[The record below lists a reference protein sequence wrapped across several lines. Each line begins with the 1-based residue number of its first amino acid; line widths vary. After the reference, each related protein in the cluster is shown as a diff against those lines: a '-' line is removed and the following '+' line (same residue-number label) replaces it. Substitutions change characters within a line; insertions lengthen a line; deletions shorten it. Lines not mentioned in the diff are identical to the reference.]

1 VRSYTPGNPLVFSHI
16 PKSAGTSLGA
26 ALDQVLQP
34 KVAVH
39 GGIDTALFGGYDDIE
54 GISPIFRAGIYLTP
68 EDLPA
73 DAELVTAHVAPGTT
87 TARYPDADHLSVLR
101 VPQVRFL
108 SQWLHSRSLSDF
120 TLRRWGPSGDAFRA
134 GRLPIRQY
142 LEHAK
147 VAPSVDN
154 TITRFLAWPHPALS
168 RMEFIRESDDE
179 ALYDAALARL
189 ESFAHVNLVENPR
202 FMTDIADWLG
212 TELPN
217 VQLNERTSVLPKYRT
232 DLADELDPKTRELLD
247 HRHRIDVRLWKH
259 VAARVLPTTDPDVVL
274 EKAFDKAVKRY
285 NEVLA
290 APYDAS
296 LLRRAVYAAWD
307 LKSKVTGSRVSA

>member
-1 VRSYTPGNPLVFSHI
+1 MRSYGPGNPLVFSHI

-26 ALDQVLQP
+26 ALEQVLQP
-34 KVAVH
+34 TVSVS
-39 GGIDTALFGGYDDIE
+39 GGIDTALFGGYDDLE
-54 GISPIFRAGIYLTP
+54 NISPIFRAGIYLAP

-87 TARYPDADHLSVLR
+87 TARFPGADHISVLR

-134 GRLPIRQY
+134 GRLPIRDY
-142 LEHAK
+142 LRHAK

-168 RMEFIRESDDE
+168 RTEFIRESDDD
-179 ALYDAALARL
+179 ALYGVAVERL
-189 ESFAHVNLVENPR
+189 DSFAHVNLVENPR
-202 FMTDIADWLG
+202 FLADISAWLG
-212 TELPN
+212 ADLPQ

-232 DLADELDPKTRELLD
+232 DLATELDPETRALLD
-247 HRHRIDVRLWKH
+247 HRHRIDARLWKH
-259 VAARVLPTTDPDVVL
+259 VAERVLPDTDPDVVL
-274 EKAFDKAVKRY
+274 AKSFDKAVKRY
-285 NEVLA
+285 NDVLH

-307 LKSKVTGSRVSA
+307 LKTKVAR